1 LIADRFKLLSNPTRL
16 DILQNICE
24 EERTVGELMKL
35 TECKQANVSRHL
47 SLLLRSGLVSRR
59 TEGTRVYYRVAD
71 ESLPRLCTIISE
83 SIRARHGELLAA
95 FEAEEQA

>member
-1 LIADRFKLLSNPTRL
+1 
-16 DILQNICE
+16 
-24 EERTVGELMKL
+24 M
-35 TECKQANVSRHL
+35 
-47 SLLLRSGLVSRR
+47 SLLRRSGLVSRR